1 MPLTLRRVS
10 HRYGPAMPW
19 VVRGIDLEVADG
31 ESVALMGPS
40 GSGKTTLLSI
50 LGLLTHP
57 AEGDV
62 LLDGERPGGGR
73 GSAELRAREFSWV
86 FQTANALLRRTALEN
101 AALQLVSRGSA
112 RVDAE
117 RVAAEELVKV
127 GVGHLAARPAR
138 LLSGGELQRV
148 CIARALAAAPRW
160 ILADEP
166 TGQLD
171 HATTLEVGRALI
183 ENRPIGT
190 AVIIA
195 THDPEV
201 AARCGRTIRLVDGEI
216 VPSPPAPLPTRASR
230 ERGGDRA

>member
-1 MPLTLRRVS
+1 MPLTLRNVS
-10 HRYGPAMPW
+10 HQYGPALPS
-19 VVRGIDLEVADG
+19 VVRNIGLEIADG

-57 AEGDV
+57 ASGEV
-62 LLDGERPGGGR
+62 LLDGRPITSGR
-73 GSAELRAREFSWV
+73 AGAALRTTQFSWV
-86 FQTANALLRRTALEN
+86 FQTANALLRRSALDN
-101 AALQLVSRGSA
+101 AALQLLARGSSPDAA
-112 RVDAE
+112 RRTALAE
-117 RVAAEELVKV
+117 LEKV
-127 GVGHLAARPAR
+127 GVARLADRPAR

-183 ENRPIGT
+183 EQRPMGT

-201 AARCGRTIRLVDGEI
+201 AARCERIIRLVDGTIATE
-216 VPSPPAPLPTRASR
+216 PAS
-230 ERGGDRA
+230 

>member
-1 MPLTLRRVS
+1 MPLTLRNVS
-10 HRYGPAMPW
+10 HRYRSDLPW
-19 VVRGIDLEVADG
+19 VVRDVDIEVGDG

-50 LGLLTHP
+50 LGLLTQP
-57 AEGDV
+57 AEGEV
-62 LLDGERPGGGR
+62 LLDGAHIGGR
-73 GSAELRAREFSWV
+73 AANDLRTTQFSWV

-101 AALQLVSRGSA
+101 AALQLLARGSRPEVA
-112 RVDAE
+112 RRTAIV
-117 RVAAEELVKV
+117 ELDRV
-127 GVGHLAARPAR
+127 GVGHLAQRPAR

-171 HATTLEVGRALI
+171 HATTLEVSQALI
-183 ENRPIGT
+183 EQRPIGT

-201 AARCGRTIRLVDGEI
+201 AARCERTIRVVDGT
-216 VPSPPAPLPTRASR
+216 VAAT
-230 ERGGDRA
+230 

>member
-1 MPLTLRRVS
+1 MPLTLRGVS
-10 HRYGPAMPW
+10 HRYGPPLPW

-57 AEGDV
+57 AEGEV
-62 LLDGERPGGGR
+62 LLDGQPIERR
-73 GSAELRAREFSWV
+73 AASALRTREFAWV

-101 AALQLVSRGSA
+101 ASLQLLARGA
-112 RVDAE
+112 KRE
-117 RVAAEELVKV
+117 AAEAAAKYELGRV

-138 LLSGGELQRV
+138 MLSGGELQRV
-148 CIARALAAAPRW
+148 CIARALAAAPRF
-160 ILADEP
+160 IFADEP

-171 HATTLEVGRALI
+171 HASTLEAGAALI
-183 ENRPIGT
+183 EQRPVGT

-201 AARCGRTIRLVDGEI
+201 AARCGRIVRLIDGSI
-216 VPSPPAPLPTRASR
+216 VPEAP
-230 ERGGDRA
+230 G

>member
-1 MPLTLRRVS
+1 MPLTLRHVS
-10 HRYGPAMPW
+10 HQYAPALPW
-19 VVRGIDLEVADG
+19 VVRAVDLEIQDG

-57 AEGDV
+57 AKGEL
-62 LLDGERPGGGR
+62 LLDGHAITSSRAAAG
-73 GSAELRAREFSWV
+73 LRTTQFSWV

-101 AALQLVSRGSA
+101 AALQLLARGAQPGAAISTA
-112 RVDAE
+112 RAE
-117 RVAAEELVKV
+117 LARV
-127 GVGHLAARPAR
+127 GVGHLAGRPAR

-183 ENRPIGT
+183 EQRPIGT

-201 AARCGRTIRLVDGEI
+201 AARCERTIRLVDGAIAME
-216 VPSPPAPLPTRASR
+216 PASS
-230 ERGGDRA
+230 

>member
-1 MPLTLRRVS
+1 MPLTLRGVS
-10 HRYGPAMPW
+10 HRYSPALPL
-19 VVRGIDLEVADG
+19 VVRAIELEIANG

-57 AEGDV
+57 AQGEV
-62 LLDGERPGGGR
+62 LLDGEPVTAGR
-73 GSAELRAREFSWV
+73 GASELRGTQFSWV
-86 FQTANALLRRTALEN
+86 FQTANALLRRSAIEN
-101 AALQLVSRGSA
+101 AALQLRARGAERAS
-112 RVDAE
+112 AE
-117 RVAAEELVKV
+117 RVATLELERV
-127 GVGHLAARPAR
+127 GIGHLAQRPAR

-171 HATTLEVGRALI
+171 HATTLEVGSALI

-201 AARCGRTIRLVDGEI
+201 AARCGRIVRLIDGAIVDSG
-216 VPSPPAPLPTRASR
+216 SPLPRLEIR
-230 ERGGDRA
+230 RG

>member
-1 MPLTLRRVS
+1 MPLTLRAVS
-10 HRYGPAMPW
+10 HRYGPGMPW
-19 VVRGIDLEVADG
+19 VVRGIDMEIADG

-40 GSGKTTLLSI
+40 GSGKTTVLSI

-57 AEGDV
+57 AEGEV
-62 LLDGERPGGGR
+62 LLDGRAVRDGR
-73 GSAELRAREFSWV
+73 GASELRAREFSWV
-86 FQTANALLRRTALEN
+86 FQTANALLRRTALDN
-101 AALQLVSRGSA
+101 AALQLISRGST
-112 RVDAE
+112 RQGAE
-117 RVAAEELVKV
+117 RVAAEELACV
-127 GVGHLAARPAR
+127 GVGHLAHRPAR

-201 AARCGRTIRLVDGEI
+201 AARCGRIIRLVDGQ
-216 VPSPPAPLPTRASR
+216 VVTAASDPPPLHDM
-230 ERGGDRA
+230 ERGAGGEE

>member
-1 MPLTLRRVS
+1 MPLTLRGVS
-10 HRYGPAMPW
+10 HRYRSDLPW
-19 VVRGIDLEVADG
+19 VVRGVDIEVDDG

-50 LGLLTHP
+50 LGLLTLP
-57 AEGDV
+57 AEGEV
-62 LLDGERPGGGR
+62 LLDGKLVRSS
-73 GSAELRAREFSWV
+73 SAGELRTTQFSWV
-86 FQTANALLRRTALEN
+86 FQTANALLRRTALDN
-101 AALQLVSRGSA
+101 AALQLLARGARPEDARRSA
-112 RVDAE
+112 IV
-117 RVAAEELVKV
+117 ELDRV
-127 GVGHLAARPAR
+127 GVGHLAQRPAR

-171 HATTLEVGRALI
+171 HATTLEVSRALI
-183 ENRPIGT
+183 EQRPIGT

-201 AARCGRTIRLVDGEI
+201 AARCGRTIRVMDGLVL
-216 VPSPPAPLPTRASR
+216 PSPPTPFAARTSP
-230 ERGGDRA
+230 EGGAGR

>member
-1 MPLTLRRVS
+1 MPVTLRAVS
-10 HRYGPAMPW
+10 HRYSPATPW
-19 VVRGIDLEVADG
+19 VVREVDLEVADG

-57 AEGDV
+57 AQGEV
-62 LLDGERPGGGR
+62 LLDGAPVTAGR
-73 GSAELRAREFSWV
+73 GASELRASQFSWV

-101 AALQLVSRGSA
+101 AALQLLSRG
-112 RVDAE
+112 AE
-117 RVAAEELVKV
+117 RESAEAVASAELERV
-127 GVGHLAARPAR
+127 GVGHLANRPAR

-171 HATTLEVGRALI
+171 HATTLEAGDALI
-183 ENRPIGT
+183 KNRPIGT

-201 AARCGRTIRLVDGEI
+201 AARCGRIIRLVDGEI
-216 VPSPPAPLPTRASR
+216 VR
-230 ERGGDRA
+230 EHRG

>member
-1 MPLTLRRVS
+1 MPLTLRAVS
-10 HRYGPAMPW
+10 HHYRADLPW
-19 VVRGIDLEVADG
+19 VVRGVDIEIADG

-50 LGLLTHP
+50 LGLLTKP
-57 AEGDV
+57 AEGEV
-62 LLDGERPGGGR
+62 LLDGSRIAGR
-73 GSAELRAREFSWV
+73 AANDLRTTQFSWV
-86 FQTANALLRRTALEN
+86 FQTANALLRRTALDN
-101 AALQLVSRGSA
+101 AALQLLARGAQPDVA
-112 RVDAE
+112 RRTAV
-117 RVAAEELVKV
+117 VELDRV
-127 GVGHLAARPAR
+127 GVGHLAQRPAR

-171 HATTLEVGRALI
+171 HATTLEVSKALI
-183 ENRPIGT
+183 EQRPIGT

-201 AARCGRTIRLVDGEI
+201 AARCSRTIRVMDGSVVGE
-216 VPSPPAPLPTRASR
+216 
-230 ERGGDRA
+230 

>member
-1 MPLTLRRVS
+1 MPLTLRAVS
-10 HRYGPAMPW
+10 HRYAPAMPW
-19 VVRGIDLEVADG
+19 VVRGIDLEIADG

-57 AEGDV
+57 AEGEV
-62 LLDGERPGGGR
+62 LLDGAPVTSGR
-73 GSAELRAREFSWV
+73 GASGLRAREFSWV

-101 AALQLVSRGSA
+101 AALQLLSRRAG
-112 RVDAE
+112 RQTAE
-117 RVAAEELVKV
+117 AVAHEELTRV
-127 GVGHLAARPAR
+127 GVGHLALRPAR

-171 HATTLEVGRALI
+171 HATTLETGDALI
-183 ENRPIGT
+183 KNRPIGT

-201 AARCGRTIRLVDGEI
+201 AARCERIIRLLDGQV
-216 VPSPPAPLPTRASR
+216 VPS
-230 ERGGDRA
+230 

>member
-1 MPLTLRRVS
+1 MPLTLHGVS
-10 HRYGPAMPW
+10 HRYGPALPW
-19 VVRGIDLEVADG
+19 VVRAIHLEIDDG

-57 AEGDV
+57 AEGEV
-62 LLDGERPGGGR
+62 LLDGQPITAGR
-73 GSAELRAREFSWV
+73 GASGLRSTQFSWV
-86 FQTANALLRRTALEN
+86 FQTANALLRRTALDN
-101 AALQLVSRGSA
+101 AALQLLSRG
-112 RVDAE
+112 AE
-117 RVAAEELVKV
+117 REMAETVATAELERV

-171 HATTLEVGRALI
+171 HATTLEVGSALI
-183 ENRPIGT
+183 DNRPIGT

-201 AARCGRTIRLVDGEI
+201 AARCGRIIRLIDGEI
-216 VPSPPAPLPTRASR
+216 TIGAS
-230 ERGGDRA
+230 A

>member
-1 MPLTLRRVS
+1 MPLTLRAVA
-10 HRYGPAMPW
+10 HRYAEAMPW
-19 VVRGIDLEVADG
+19 VVRAIDLEIADG

-57 AEGDV
+57 AEGEV
-62 LLDGERPGGGR
+62 LLDGAPVTAGR
-73 GSAELRAREFSWV
+73 GASELRSTQFSWV
-86 FQTANALLRRTALEN
+86 FQTANALLRRSALEN
-101 AALQLVSRGSA
+101 AALQLLARGSQRA
-112 RVDAE
+112 PAE
-117 RVAAEELVKV
+117 ATALSELERV

-148 CIARALAAAPRW
+148 CIARALAAAPRF

-171 HATTLEVGRALI
+171 HATTLEVGSALI
-183 ENRPIGT
+183 ENRPNGT

-201 AARCGRTIRLVDGEI
+201 AARCGRIIRLSDGSI
-216 VPSPPAPLPTRASR
+216 VSEARS
-230 ERGGDRA
+230 